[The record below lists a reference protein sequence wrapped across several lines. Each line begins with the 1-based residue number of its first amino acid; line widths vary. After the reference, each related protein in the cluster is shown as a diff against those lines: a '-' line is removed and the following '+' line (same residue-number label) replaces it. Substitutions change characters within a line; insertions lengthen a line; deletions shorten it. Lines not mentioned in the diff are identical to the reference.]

1 MEQDNNLF
9 SKLKTL
15 VNNKRQWD
23 AFNNYLDWLV
33 AQQQSGLE
41 QNIDV
46 VSIHRAQ
53 GAILILRKLKQLRD
67 EVNVH
72 G

>member
-1 MEQDNNLF
+1 M
-9 SKLKTL
+9 
-15 VNNKRQWD
+15 RQWD

-33 AQQQSGLE
+33 VQQQSGLE
-41 QNIDV
+41 QNIDA

-67 EVNVH
+67 EVNAH

>member
-1 MEQDNNLF
+1 VEQNNNLL

-23 AFNNYLDWLV
+23 AFNNYLDWIIV
-33 AQQQSGLE
+33 QQQSGLE

-46 VSIHRAQ
+46 VSIYRAQ
-53 GAILILRKLKQLRD
+53 GSISTLRKLKQLRD
-67 EVNVH
+67 EVNAH